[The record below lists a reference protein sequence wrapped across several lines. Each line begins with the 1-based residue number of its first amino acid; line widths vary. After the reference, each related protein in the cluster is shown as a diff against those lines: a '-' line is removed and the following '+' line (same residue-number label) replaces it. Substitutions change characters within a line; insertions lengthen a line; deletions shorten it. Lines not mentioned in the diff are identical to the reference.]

1 MTTSVAAP
9 GMHMVLDDQQT
20 EIDLGA
26 LQGLWTEQQYIRL
39 SEQTNRLIEFTDG
52 VLEVLSMPPSKH
64 QLIIGFLYR
73 MLYTLLEQRGGMG
86 VVTFAALPLQLRPGR
101 YREPDILLL
110 LDRTDPRFQDSFW
123 LGADL
128 VMEVVSPDDPKRD
141 TQTKRREYAAAGILE
156 YWIVNPL
163 DETITVLTLQGTAYV
178 EHGIFRRGQRTTS
191 ALLADLAVSTADVFD
206 AK

>member
-1 MTTSVAAP
+1 MTTGVATP

-39 SEQTNRLIEFTDG
+39 SEQTNRLIEFVDG
-52 VLEVLSMPPSKH
+52 VLEVISMPTSKH
-64 QLIIGFLYR
+64 QLIVGFLYR
-73 MLYTLLEQRGGMG
+73 MLYALLEQRGGI
-86 VVTFAALPLQLRPGR
+86 VTFAALPLQLRPGK

-110 LDRTDPRFQDSFW
+110 LDRADPRFQDSFW

-141 TQTKRREYAAAGILE
+141 TQTKRLEYAEAAIRE

-163 DETITVLTLQGTAYV
+163 DETITVLTLRGTTYV
-178 EHGIFRRGQRTTS
+178 EHGIFRRGQQTTS
-191 ALLADLAVSTADVFD
+191 TLLADLVVSTGDVFD

>member
-1 MTTSVAAP
+1 MVTGRVAP
-9 GMHMVLDDQQT
+9 GMHLVSDDQQT

-39 SEQTNRLIEFTDG
+39 GEQTNRLIEFTDG
-52 VLEVLSMPPSKH
+52 VLEVLPMPTSRH
-64 QLIIGFLYR
+64 QFIIGFLYR
-73 MLYTLLEQRGGMG
+73 VLHTLLEQYGG
-86 VVTFAALPLQLRPGR
+86 VVAFAALPLQLRPGK

-110 LDRTDPRFQDSFW
+110 LDRNDPRFQDSFW

-128 VMEVVSPDDPKRD
+128 VMEVVSPDDPKLD
-141 TQTKRREYAAAGILE
+141 TQTKRGEYAEAGIRE

-163 DETITVLTLQGTAYV
+163 EETITVLTLQDTTYI
-178 EHGIFRRGQRTTS
+178 EHGVFRRGQHVTS
-191 ALLADLAVSTADVFD
+191 VLLADLDLRADDLFD

>member
-1 MTTSVAAP
+1 
-9 GMHMVLDDQQT
+9 MVLDDQQT

-39 SEQTNRLIEFTDG
+39 SEQTNRLIEFSDG
-52 VLEVLSMPPSKH
+52 VLEVLSMPTSKH
-64 QLIIGFLYR
+64 QLIIGFFYR
-73 MLYTLLEQRGGMG
+73 MLYPLLEQRGGI
-86 VVTFAALPLQLRPGR
+86 VTFAALPLQLRPGK

-110 LDRTDPRFQDSFW
+110 LDRTDPRFQDSYW

-141 TQTKRREYAAAGILE
+141 TKVKRRDYAEAGIPE

-178 EHGIFRRGQRTTS
+178 EHGNFRRGQQATS
-191 ALLADLAVSTADVFD
+191 ALLSDFAVQAADVFD

>member
-1 MTTSVAAP
+1 
-9 GMHMVLDDQQT
+9 MHLVSDDQQI

-39 SEQTNRLIEFTDG
+39 GEQTNRLIEFTDG
-52 VLEVLSMPPSKH
+52 VLEVLPMPSSKH

-73 MLYTLLEQRGGMG
+73 VLYTLLEQYGGI
-86 VVTFAALPLQLRPGR
+86 VAFAALPLQLRPGK

-110 LDRTDPRFQDSFW
+110 LDRNDSRFQDSFW

-128 VMEVVSPDDPKRD
+128 VIEVVSPDDPKRD
-141 TQTKRREYAAAGILE
+141 TQTKRGEYAEAGIRE

-163 DETITVLTLQGTAYV
+163 EETFTVLTLHGTTYV
-178 EHGIFRRGQRTTS
+178 EHGVFRRGQQVTS
-191 ALLADLAVSTADVFD
+191 ALLADLDLRAGDVFD

>member
-1 MTTSVAAP
+1 
-9 GMHMVLDDQQT
+9 MHLVLDDQQT

-39 SEQTNRLIEFTDG
+39 GEQTNRLIEFTDG
-52 VLEVLSMPPSKH
+52 VLEVLSMPTSKH

-73 MLYTLLEQRGGMG
+73 LLYALVEQRGGQG
-86 VVTFAALPLQLRPGR
+86 VVAFAALPLQLRPGK

-110 LDRTDPRFQDSFW
+110 LERTDPRFQDSFW

-141 TQTKRREYAAAGILE
+141 TQTKRGEYAEAGIRE

-163 DETITVLTLQGTAYV
+163 EETITVLALQGTTYV
-178 EHGIFRRGQRTTS
+178 EHGIFHRGQQVTS
-191 ALLADLAVSTADVFD
+191 VLLADLKVPAADVFD